1 MGGHVCIYTFHVYL
15 SVFSVC
21 VSALCVRE
29 TFIVQWA
36 NCKKSWAAMEA
47 SHDALSLSSSRRSSL
62 DDGVKEAEMNG
73 RPTSKKTKETGPK
86 TRREK
91 GAERKKERKRYLE

>member
-1 MGGHVCIYTFHVYL
+1 MCHSSYKNWRTAFMADMYVSIFHVYL

-47 SHDALSLSSSRRSSL
+47 SHDALSLFQQTIKSR
-62 DDGVKEAEMNG
+62 
-73 RPTSKKTKETGPK
+73 
-86 TRREK
+86 
-91 GAERKKERKRYLE
+91 